1 MTIKLT
7 ELETKVLG
15 AFNTYDDLASTI
27 GDLGVSWTDAKE
39 LSVETGIAMKSIK
52 GVIGSLVKKGLVDVD
67 DDGPINAHD
76 LKKAP
81 TAICLTA
88 EGAKVF
94 FDLCAAE
101 SDAAEEPTA
110 DPAPAELP
118 LDWGT
123 DPAIDDPAPA
133 QDETPEADL
142 SDVGTKLAD
151 AMAAEANAKLFTSLY
166 EDAGGHQPRQHCKA
180 LLAVAM
186 AWKGSRKEYLE
197 GAVAM
202 GLKPNTAGAWWQVAR
217 KGS

>member
-15 AFNTYDDLASTI
+15 AFNTYDDLESTI
-27 GDLGVSWTDAKE
+27 SDLGVSWTDAKE
-39 LSVETGIAMKSIK
+39 LCIETGIAAKSIK
-52 GVIGSLVKKGLVDVD
+52 GVIASLSKKGLIDID

-81 TAICLTA
+81 TAICLTS

-101 SDAAEEPTA
+101 SDAAEAAQPT
-110 DPAPAELP
+110 
-118 LDWGT
+118 LDL
-123 DPAIDDPAPA
+123 DSAIDDPGPA
-133 QDETPEADL
+133 QDQTPEADPAE
-142 SDVGTKLAD
+142 TQ
-151 AMAAEANAKLFTSLY
+151 AAEANAQLFATMY
-166 EDAGGHQPRQHCKA
+166 ADAGGHLPRQHCKA

-217 KGS
+217 KGGK

>member
-1 MTIKLT
+1 MKLT

-15 AFNTYDDLASTI
+15 AFNTYDDLESTI
-27 GDLGVSWTDAKE
+27 SDLGVSWTDAKE
-39 LSVETGIAMKSIK
+39 LCAETGIAAKSIK
-52 GVIGSLVKKGLVDVD
+52 GVIASLSKKGLIDVD
-67 DDGPINAHD
+67 DDGPISAHD

-101 SDAAEEPTA
+101 SDEAEEPTA
-110 DPAPAELP
+110 
-118 LDWGT
+118 
-123 DPAIDDPAPA
+123 DPAPA
-133 QDETPEADL
+133 QDETPEADVAPYVQL
-142 SDVGTKLAD
+142 FST
-151 AMAAEANAKLFTSLY
+151 MYAE
-166 EDAGGHQPRQHCKA
+166 AGGHLPRQHCKA

-197 GAVAM
+197 GATTM

>member
-1 MTIKLT
+1 MKLT

-15 AFNTYDDLASTI
+15 AFNTYDDLESTI
-27 GDLGVSWTDAKE
+27 SDLGVSWTDAKE
-39 LSVETGIAMKSIK
+39 LCIETGIAMQSIK
-52 GVIGSLVKKGLVDVD
+52 GVIASLSKKGLVDVD

-81 TAICLTA
+81 TAICLTS
-88 EGAKVF
+88 EGARVF

-101 SDAAEEPTA
+101 SDAAEAAQPT
-110 DPAPAELP
+110 
-118 LDWGT
+118 LDL
-123 DPAIDDPAPA
+123 DAAIDYPAPA
-133 QDETPEADL
+133 QDQTPEADPAE
-142 SDVGTKLAD
+142 TQ
-151 AMAAEANAKLFTSLY
+151 AAEANAQLFATMY
-166 EDAGGHQPRQHCKA
+166 ADAGGHLPRQHCKA

-217 KGS
+217 KGGK

>member
-1 MTIKLT
+1 MKLT

-15 AFNTYDDLASTI
+15 AFNTYDDLESTI
-27 GDLGVSWTDAKE
+27 SDLGVSWTDAKE
-39 LSVETGIAMKSIK
+39 LCTETGIAAKSIK
-52 GVIGSLVKKGLVDVD
+52 GVIASLSKKGLVDVD
-67 DDGPINAHD
+67 DDGPLNAHD

-81 TAICLTA
+81 TAICLTV

-101 SDAAEEPTA
+101 SDAEEATPDEQPTL
-110 DPAPAELP
+110 D

-123 DPAIDDPAPA
+123 DPAIDDPASA
-133 QDETPEADL
+133 QDETPEAD
-142 SDVGTKLAD
+142 
-151 AMAAEANAKLFTSLY
+151 AAPNILLFSTMY
-166 EDAGGHQPRQHCKA
+166 AEAGGHRPRQHCKA

-186 AWKGSRKEYLE
+186 QWKGSRKEYLE

-217 KGS
+217 KGGK

>member
-1 MTIKLT
+1 MKLT

-15 AFNTYDDLASTI
+15 AFNTYDDLESTI
-27 GDLGVSWTDAKE
+27 SDLGVSWTDAKE
-39 LSVETGIAMKSIK
+39 LCAETGIAAKSIK
-52 GVIGSLVKKGLVDVD
+52 GVIASLSKKGLIDVD
-67 DDGPINAHD
+67 DDGPVSAHD

-88 EGAKVF
+88 EGAKVY

-101 SDAAEEPTA
+101 SDAVEQPTA

-133 QDETPEADL
+133 QDETPEAD
-142 SDVGTKLAD
+142 
-151 AMAAEANAKLFTSLY
+151 AAPHVLLFSTMY
-166 EDAGGHQPRQHCKA
+166 AEAGGHLPRQHCKA

-186 AWKGSRKEYLE
+186 EWKGSRKEFLE
-197 GAVAM
+197 GAIAM

-217 KGS
+217 KGGK

>member
-1 MTIKLT
+1 MKLT

-15 AFNTYDDLASTI
+15 AFNTYDDLESTI
-27 GDLGVSWTDAKE
+27 SDLGVSWTDAKE
-39 LSVETGIAMKSIK
+39 LSVETGIAAKSIK
-52 GVIGSLVKKGLVDVD
+52 GVIASLSKKGLIDVD

-133 QDETPEADL
+133 QDETPEAD
-142 SDVGTKLAD
+142 AD
-151 AMAAEANAKLFTSLY
+151 PNALLFSTMYAE
-166 EDAGGHQPRQHCKA
+166 AGGHLPRQHCKA

-197 GAVAM
+197 GAIAM

>member
-1 MTIKLT
+1 MKLT

-15 AFNTYDDLASTI
+15 AFNTYDDLESTI
-27 GDLGVSWTDAKE
+27 SDLGVSWTDAKD
-39 LSVETGIAMKSIK
+39 LCTETGIAAKSIK
-52 GVIGSLVKKGLVDVD
+52 GVIASLSKKGLVDVD
-67 DDGPINAHD
+67 DDGPLNAHD

-101 SDAAEEPTA
+101 SDAQDETPDAQPT
-110 DPAPAELP
+110 LN

-142 SDVGTKLAD
+142 SDVETKLAD
-151 AMAAEANAKLFTSLY
+151 AMAAEANAKLFASLY

-186 AWKGSRKEYLE
+186 VWKGSRKEYLE
-197 GAVAM
+197 GAIAM

-217 KGS
+217 KGGK

>member
-1 MTIKLT
+1 MKLT

-15 AFNTYDDLASTI
+15 AFNTYDDLESTI
-27 GDLGVSWTDAKE
+27 SDLGVSWTDAKE
-39 LSVETGIAMKSIK
+39 LCTETGIAMKSIK
-52 GVIGSLVKKGLVDVD
+52 GVIASLSKKGLVHVD
-67 DDGPINAHD
+67 DDGPISLHD

-81 TAICLTA
+81 TAICLTS

-101 SDAAEEPTA
+101 SDAAEATP
-110 DPAPAELP
+110 DPAPTDLP

-133 QDETPEADL
+133 QDQTPEADL

-151 AMAAEANAKLFTSLY
+151 AMAAEANAKLFASLY

-186 AWKGSRKEYLE
+186 VWKGSRKLYLE

-217 KGS
+217 KGGK

>member
-1 MTIKLT
+1 MKLT

-15 AFNTYDDLASTI
+15 AFNTYDDLESTI
-27 GDLGVSWTDAKE
+27 SDLWFSWTDAKE
-39 LSVETGIAMKSIK
+39 LCTETGIAMKSIK
-52 GVIGSLVKKGLVDVD
+52 GVIASLSKKGLIDID

-81 TAICLTA
+81 TAICLTS

-101 SDAAEEPTA
+101 SDAAEAAQPT
-110 DPAPAELP
+110 

-123 DPAIDDPAPA
+123 DPAIDDPAPV
-133 QDETPEADL
+133 QDQTPEADPAE
-142 SDVGTKLAD
+142 TQ
-151 AMAAEANAKLFTSLY
+151 AAEANAQLFATMY
-166 EDAGGHQPRQHCKA
+166 ADAGGHLPRQHCKA

-186 AWKGSRKEYLE
+186 VWKGSRKEYLE

-217 KGS
+217 KGGK

>member
-1 MTIKLT
+1 MKLT

-15 AFNTYDDLASTI
+15 AFNTYDDLESTI
-27 GDLGVSWTDAKE
+27 SDLGVSWTDAKE
-39 LSVETGIAMKSIK
+39 LCAETGIAMQSIK
-52 GVIGSLVKKGLVDVD
+52 GVIASLSKKGLIDID

-81 TAICLTA
+81 TAICLTS

-101 SDAAEEPTA
+101 SDAAEAAQPT
-110 DPAPAELP
+110 
-118 LDWGT
+118 LDLGS
-123 DPAIDDPAPA
+123 AIDDPAPA
-133 QDETPEADL
+133 QDQTPEADPAE
-142 SDVGTKLAD
+142 TQ
-151 AMAAEANAKLFTSLY
+151 AAEANAQLFATMY
-166 EDAGGHQPRQHCKA
+166 ADAGGHLPRQHCKA

-186 AWKGSRKEYLE
+186 VWKGSRKEYLE

-217 KGS
+217 KGGK

>member
-1 MTIKLT
+1 MKLT

-15 AFNTYDDLASTI
+15 AFNTYDDLESTI
-27 GDLGVSWTDAKE
+27 SDLGVSWTDAKK
-39 LSVETGIAMKSIK
+39 LCTETGIAMQSIK
-52 GVIGSLVKKGLVDVD
+52 GVIASLSKKGLIDID

-81 TAICLTA
+81 TAICLTS

-101 SDAAEEPTA
+101 SDAAEAAQPT
-110 DPAPAELP
+110 
-118 LDWGT
+118 LDL
-123 DPAIDDPAPA
+123 DSAIDDPAPA
-133 QDETPEADL
+133 QDQTPEADPAE
-142 SDVGTKLAD
+142 TQ
-151 AMAAEANAKLFTSLY
+151 AAEANAQLFATMY
-166 EDAGGHQPRQHCKA
+166 ADAGGHLPRQHCKA

-186 AWKGSRKEYLE
+186 VWKGSRKEYLE

-217 KGS
+217 KGGK